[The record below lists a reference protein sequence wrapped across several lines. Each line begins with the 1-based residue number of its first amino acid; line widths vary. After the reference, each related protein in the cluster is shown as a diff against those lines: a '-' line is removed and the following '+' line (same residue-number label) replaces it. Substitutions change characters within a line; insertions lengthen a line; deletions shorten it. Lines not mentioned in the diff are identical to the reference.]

1 MKKVFT
7 ILALAVTLSATAH
20 GKPKADFK
28 ASAEKAK
35 AATDKELKS
44 KIDELQMVKISVD
57 TVDVL
62 NAAKF
67 IKVNGKTIDVAMLN
81 SALLIVSNKDV
92 EAFLTGIQEYPAK
105 IANPF
110 TQYFL
115 KFFGLTIAEHPKS
128 AQK

>member
-1 MKKVFT
+1 MKKLFT
-7 ILALAVTLSATAH
+7 ILALAVTLSATAQ

-62 NAAKF
+62 NPAKF

-81 SALLIVSNKDV
+81 STLLIVSNKDV

-115 KFFGLTIAEHPKS
+115 KFFGLTIAEPPKN